1 MSLTTADIQ
10 KALKIK
16 KAVTEY
22 FDSSSETT
30 IMAKDLMK
38 LFTSK
43 EIFTKDHQEG
53 FPIREFLRELEKDK
67 NLKLI
72 PQAHFLQKEQ
82 NKNWYFIKTNKSL
95 L

>member
-16 KAVTEY
+16 KVVSEY
-22 FDSSSETT
+22 FDNSTETT
-30 IMAKDLMK
+30 VMAKDLMK
-38 LFTSK
+38 LLIAK
-43 EIFTKDHQEG
+43 GIFTKDHQEG

-72 PQAHFLQKEQ
+72 PQAHFFAKRTKQKLVFYQ
-82 NKNWYFIKTNKSL
+82 N
-95 L
+95 